1 MSKAKKM
8 LASFLLVSLVAV
20 SFYQIFYPFGLAS
33 TLQGAA
39 SGNSGLGSQQYVGYD
54 PYASPRPVNETAIG
68 YDMGGGSGRTVSLPS
83 PGTSDLQVTMK
94 NGWSGNRVTTS
105 IANLWDQKNWL
116 PGGTFD
122 TGSNTPHGTNRSTS
136 WFTVRWY
143 DTHKASGSNATVDQ
157 ASWDSSGKYVKASMP
172 WRYLYLQSGMQ
183 SRYYYTG
190 EYSAWNETFIVPRGT
205 VLAAN
210 LSLAYHP
217 NFDTVLF
224 SLDSF
229 AVFVEINGHRVLQYG
244 QGYLYS
250 TGQANKWNV
259 RNNLNVLTDLALNPV
274 FDNPTRQNISISVG
288 VIYVSSTDY
297 FAGGP
302 FNTENGCWFDN
313 VTLVLKALAKPEQLK
328 LKLAAPGL
336 PNTNCSITSPSP
348 STYGQGSGTL
358 TGFTIGPAPDYQD
371 TYNFDITSNVTS
383 PATGQFTANM
393 TLYASR
399 AKTAQTAF
407 ENIGSNVEWSV
418 SLATG
423 FAMYSEPVSNTI
435 YSGYYF
441 NISVPLDWNFTTC
454 LDPNLHSH
462 NIKTEANNFTISTFS
477 SNLILRVNVT
487 RIGSYSIDVNHPYV
501 IHALTKNY
509 VESIAVLRKSGGSW
523 VSVTDFYPT
532 QTARFSAYISN
543 GLVPVTTGLAN
554 LTLRGPATYGA
565 SPTVVYTNTS
575 KAPDIHGYVNF
586 TFTLTGSFAAGNY
599 SAQVDWVDNTLGEA
613 GLLMS
618 YFNITHTFRLSLAVP
633 ATGDVL
639 FRPSV
644 MTNPPTTVSLVDN
657 YTGEFVTANVY
668 GRAKWE
674 TAGRWDQFTTYSVQ
688 NATYTNQTNLPAS
701 LGLGSGNWLAVNASK
716 EFYDDAFVNNTFYI
730 GTHTSVFPGSSPVT
744 IYYTESQAFRVNLP
758 SIFYQDENSSAILGA
773 TFEVVAAGSSNNSL
787 VNWGVRFSADYTN
800 NGTGFYSGSI
810 GVGTFSLYAKAIP
823 PSETYYVL
831 FKLSKGS
838 NYETSFYTLRLTIWT
853 PSSYL
858 DLWSGNNQYVFWGA
872 TAQIKLNYTTRW
884 SNPPYSLGPTA
895 IRNSTSAPSFAPPF
909 VSVACD
915 WGGSWTVT
923 HDAFDDPQVYTL
935 SVNTTWWSNPT
946 PSGDSAGTATIH
958 IYFVRTYYQNS
969 STVPITVHIKSLS
982 TLIAGVGLG
991 SGNSTSTYSRDAK
1004 TVYVWYNDTHTGASV
1019 GVGGATLAYT
1029 FKSSLG
1035 TFLASGSLIAH
1046 PSIQGQYNLTL
1057 SSGLTDQLPGTY
1069 YLYVGGWKDPYY
1081 VHHNVTITLVIN
1093 AIPTAL
1099 YGFTVVRG
1107 VTQTGSQVTL
1117 TQGDTFTV
1125 YVWYNDTHNGGVVLG
1140 SSTIMYYSSQF
1151 GFGYATQVVPGEYS
1165 VSFTAS
1171 AAGDWLITFNAT
1183 ASKYALSTLPI
1194 RIIVNAPP
1202 SFSLAAVLL
1211 VGFGGGGIVVLGV
1224 VGWLLVRRRRIPF
1237 VIKKIDETLRIITK
1251 GEHGKASAV
1260 PLRSREE
1267 AVVGITQD
1275 RIDAFAKRKPL
1286 PGAPEGKA
1294 KEEAP
1299 KGPEVEAA
1307 LKTELAQVEGKE
1319 EPEEGIE
1326 EVEMDTLDQELGRIE
1341 GVEDKENL
1349 PDGAKEVRDVIE
1361 KYKEGKKKKK

>member
-1 MSKAKKM
+1 
-8 LASFLLVSLVAV
+8 
-20 SFYQIFYPFGLAS
+20 
-33 TLQGAA
+33 
-39 SGNSGLGSQQYVGYD
+39 
-54 PYASPRPVNETAIG
+54 
-68 YDMGGGSGRTVSLPS
+68 
-83 PGTSDLQVTMK
+83 
-94 NGWSGNRVTTS
+94 
-105 IANLWDQKNWL
+105 
-116 PGGTFD
+116 
-122 TGSNTPHGTNRSTS
+122 
-136 WFTVRWY
+136 
-143 DTHKASGSNATVDQ
+143 
-157 ASWDSSGKYVKASMP
+157 
-172 WRYLYLQSGMQ
+172 
-183 SRYYYTG
+183 
-190 EYSAWNETFIVPRGT
+190 
-205 VLAAN
+205 
-210 LSLAYHP
+210 
-217 NFDTVLF
+217 
-224 SLDSF
+224 
-229 AVFVEINGHRVLQYG
+229 
-244 QGYLYS
+244 
-250 TGQANKWNV
+250 
-259 RNNLNVLTDLALNPV
+259 VLTDLALNPV

-313 VTLVLKALAKPEQLK
+313 VTLVLRALAKPEQLK

-336 PNTNCSITSPSP
+336 PNTNISITSPSP

-358 TGFTIGPAPDYQD
+358 SGFTIGPAPDYQD

-399 AKTAQTAF
+399 AKTAQTTF
-407 ENIGSNVEWSV
+407 ENNGSNVEWSV

-435 YSGYYF
+435 YRGYYF

-454 LDPNLHSH
+454 LDSNLHSH
-462 NIKTEANNFTISTFS
+462 SIKTEANNFSIFTVGSH
-477 SNLILRVNVT
+477 LILRVNVT
-487 RIGSYSIDVNHPYV
+487 RIGAYSIDVNHPYV

-509 VESIAVLRKSGGSW
+509 VSSIAVLRKSGATW
-523 VSVTDFYPT
+523 VSVTNFYPT

-543 GLVPVTTGLAN
+543 GSVPVTTGLAN
-554 LTLRGPATYGA
+554 LTLRGPPTYGA

-575 KAPDIHGYVNF
+575 KAPDVHGYVNF

-599 SAQVDWVDNTLGEA
+599 SGQVDWVDNNLGEA
-613 GLLMS
+613 GTLTCN
-618 YFNITHTFRLSLAVP
+618 FNITHRFQTGVVVP
-633 ATGDVL
+633 GSGDVIL
-639 FRPSV
+639 KGTSIQ
-644 MTNPPTTVSLVDN
+644 NPPTSVSVLDL
-657 YTGEFVTANVY
+657 YTGQFVTATVK
-668 GRAKWE
+668 GRVSWE
-674 TAGRWDQFTTYSVQ
+674 TPGRWDTFTVYSVS
-688 NATYTNQTNLPAS
+688 NATYMNVTVVPGTLAP
-701 LGLGSGNWLAVNASK
+701 GSAQWLAANVSDP
-716 EFYDDAFVNNTFYI
+716 FYDPATSNNTFWI
-730 GTHTSVFPGSSPVT
+730 GTAANINSPSPSLN
-744 IYYTESQAFRVNLP
+744 IYYTESQSFTITVP
-758 SIFYQDENSSAILGA
+758 KPTFYSQTNGSAIPGA
-773 TFEVVAAGSSNNSL
+773 HITLSAYISSNNSL
-787 VNWGVRFSADYTN
+787 VQWNSRFTANETDN
-800 NGTGFYSGSI
+800 VNGYYSGTI
-810 GVGTFSLYAKAIP
+810 NIGTFSSSVKAIP
-823 PSETYYVL
+823 PGTY
-831 FKLSKGS
+831 
-838 NYETSFYTLRLTIWT
+838 TIWFRFYKDQYT
-853 PSSYL
+853 ETKFASFQLTVFPAPHEIHRWTG
-858 DLWSGNNQYVFWGA
+858 DGQYVFWGA
-872 TAQIKLNYTTRW
+872 TARFQLNYTTHWGPYSGYTLPTTPIRNDTL
-884 SNPPYSLGPTA
+884 SYPYAPPY
-895 IRNSTSAPSFAPPF
+895 
-909 VSVACD
+909 VSVSYS
-915 WGGSWTVT
+915 SWTGTWV
-923 HDAFDDPQVYTL
+923 
-935 SVNTTWWSNPT
+935 VNHSISEPDGTYSLYVDTSSFTTPT
-946 PSGDSAGTATIH
+946 PDGSGAGTVSISVRFAKDGYSGDSNLETMTLH
-958 IYFVRTYYQNS
+958 V
-969 STVPITVHIKSLS
+969 KSLTTS
-982 TLIAGVGLG
+982 IAGIGLG
-991 SGNSTSTYSRDAK
+991 SGNSTSTYSRDTK

-1035 TFLASGSLIAH
+1035 TFLASGSLPAH

-1069 YLYVGGWKDPYY
+1069 YLYVGAWRDPYY

-1117 TQGDTFTV
+1117 TQGDTFTI

-1140 SSTIMYYSSQF
+1140 SSTIMYYSTKF

-1165 VSFTAS
+1165 VTFTAS
-1171 AAGDWLITFNAT
+1171 EAGDWLITFNAT
-1183 ASKYALSTLPI
+1183 ATKYALSTLPI
-1194 RIIVNAPP
+1194 RVIVNAPP
-1202 SFSLAAVLL
+1202 SFSLAEVLL
-1211 VGFGGGGIVVLGV
+1211 VGVGGGGIVVLGV

-1294 KEEAP
+1294 GAVAP